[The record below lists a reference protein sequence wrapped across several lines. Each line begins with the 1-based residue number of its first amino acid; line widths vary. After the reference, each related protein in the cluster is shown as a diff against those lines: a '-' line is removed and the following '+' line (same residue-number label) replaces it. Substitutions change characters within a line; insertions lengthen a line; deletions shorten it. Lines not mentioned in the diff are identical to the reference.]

1 MNSVDNKLATW
12 ISSELETRGWSAR
25 ELGRRSGYTG
35 AYISRIISGEQ
46 SGSFDFV
53 AKIAPVFGKT
63 PEDGFRQAGLLSP
76 QPGSI
81 QEEQKLLSVFRHL
94 APAHQKL
101 LVEMLYGLPGA
112 APAVIRE
119 SAGQYQSP
127 AIPPLPGDEDI
138 MELLKRLD
146 PYHQRTVYDF
156 ARWTLEQQDNPY
168 DSDLNRREKERQ
180 YNIGV
185 AELIEAV
192 HALPVDKLPHVL
204 NYLLALK
211 ENHLHSE

>member
-1 MNSVDNKLATW
+1 MDNLSSWLAEE
-12 ISSELETRGWSAR
+12 IKTRGWSIR
-25 ELGRRSGYTG
+25 ELARRMDTSHTTV
-35 AYISRIISGEQ
+35 ADVISGQ
-46 SGSFDFV
+46 RQPTWDFC
-53 AKIAPVFGKT
+53 AKIAKVFGEP
-63 PEDGFRQAGLLSP
+63 PERILRLAGLLPAEPEPDQTENQLLAIFRQLSP
-76 QPGSI
+76 QEQQFLIASAQGVQGKPGT
-81 QEEQKLLSVFRHL
+81 
-94 APAHQKL
+94 
-101 LVEMLYGLPGA
+101 

-119 SAGQYQSP
+119 SAAVYQLP
-127 AIPPLPGDEDI
+127 LIPPVPDDEHI
-138 MELLKRLD
+138 MELLKLLD
-146 PYHQRTVYDF
+146 PYHQRTVYDYV
-156 ARWTLEQQDNPY
+156 RWTLEQQNNPY